1 MLTNPRA
8 LTPHLVKA
16 EPSSVPDTDT
26 RSAAVEPGQ
35 RDVPGEPAAPT
46 DTRPPERESPQFDL
60 VLRGYDRVEVD
71 QYVRGLLEENA
82 ALRRDLETGRAAQ
95 RNGAS
100 APRPRPSPTSRHYDV
115 DTPAEDS
122 FGFRAEKLLRL
133 AEQEAA
139 EMRTGATR
147 DAESVQAAARRRA
160 EEQLR
165 AAEAQAEDIRARA
178 SQEAASTRKQAS
190 QETARL
196 DRLYRS
202 MKGELQRLAEL
213 LSTEAQRP
221 DPDGEPAQADEPR
234 SGRVTHT

>member
-1 MLTNPRA
+1 M
-8 LTPHLVKA
+8 
-16 EPSSVPDTDT
+16 TDT
-26 RSAAVEPGQ
+26 RSEAVGADQ
-35 RDVPGEPAAPT
+35 
-46 DTRPPERESPQFDL
+46 RESPRFDL

-82 ALRRDLETGRAAQ
+82 VLRGDLDTLRAA
-95 RNGAS
+95 
-100 APRPRPSPTSRHYDV
+100 RPSPTPQHYDV

-139 EMRTGATR
+139 DMRTGATR
-147 DAESVQAAARRRA
+147 DAEALEAAARRRA

-178 SQEAASTRKQAS
+178 SQEAASTQKRDS
-190 QETARL
+190 QEAARL
-196 DRLYRS
+196 DRLYRGT
-202 MKGELQRLAEL
+202 KAELQRLAEL

-221 DPDGEPAQADEPR
+221 DPDGEPARGDEPT
-234 SGRVTHT
+234 SGTATNTSNAIPPNPFSA

>member
-1 MLTNPRA
+1 M
-8 LTPHLVKA
+8 
-16 EPSSVPDTDT
+16 TDT
-26 RSAAVEPGQ
+26 NTRSNGVEPGQ
-35 RDVPGEPAAPT
+35 RDVPGEPAAPPNP
-46 DTRPPERESPQFDL
+46 RPPESPRFDL

-82 ALRRDLETGRAAQ
+82 ALRRDLVASRAA
-95 RNGAS
+95 RPDVAS
-100 APRPRPSPTSRHYDV
+100 APEPQASPTSRHYDV

-139 EMRTGATR
+139 DMRTGAAR
-147 DAESVQAAARRRA
+147 DAQAVEAAARRRA

-178 SQEAASTRKQAS
+178 SEEAASSQKQVS
-190 QETARL
+190 QEAARL

-202 MKGELQRLAEL
+202 TKGEIQRLAEL
-213 LSTEAQRP
+213 LNNEAQRP
-221 DPDGEPAQADEPR
+221 DPDGGPAPADEST
-234 SGRVTHT
+234 SGTAATHSRPEAASDRR

>member
-1 MLTNPRA
+1 M
-8 LTPHLVKA
+8 
-16 EPSSVPDTDT
+16 
-26 RSAAVEPGQ
+26 
-35 RDVPGEPAAPT
+35 
-46 DTRPPERESPQFDL
+46 

-71 QYVRGLLEENA
+71 EYVRGLLEENA
-82 ALRRDLETGRAAQ
+82 VLRRDLEASRAAQ

-139 EMRTGATR
+139 EMRTGAAR
-147 DAESVQAAARRRA
+147 DAQAVEAAARGRA

-165 AAEAQAEDIRARA
+165 AAETQAEDIRARA
-178 SQEAASTRKQAS
+178 SKEAADAEKQVSQEAV
-190 QETARL
+190 RL

-202 MKGELQRLAEL
+202 TKGELRRLAEL
-213 LSTEAQRP
+213 LTTEAQRP
-221 DPDGEPAQADEPR
+221 DPDGGHARADEP
-234 SGRVTHT
+234 SSDTVANT